1 MQAELQ
7 RTSQLAGLKGDPTA
21 PLVQAL
27 SMALGV
33 QARLN
38 EQAISI
44 QRDASQRLDRQLEAT
59 LAQGEQDLALRR
71 TAIMA
76 NLAPDLA
83 KLVTK
88 SVTAWSRS
96 VTLRTALTFGGF
108 AVALALGVGAAGYGA
123 GWRDG
128 RDGTRVT
135 AGALVGAL
143 AQAGPS
149 AETALVDMVR
159 ANNVPDAWA
168 ECQKSAI
175 ADKDGRRVCLMPM
188 WADQEIQPKR

>member
-21 PLVQAL
+21 PLVRAL
-27 SMALGV
+27 SMALGL

-38 EQAISI
+38 EQAIAI

-59 LAQGEQDLALRR
+59 LTQGEQGLALRR
-71 TAIMA
+71 AAIVA

-83 KLVTK
+83 KLVTR

-96 VTLRTALTFGGF
+96 VTLRTALTSGGF

-128 RDGTRVT
+128 RDGTRAT
-135 AGALVGAL
+135 AGALAGAL

-149 AETALVDMVR
+149 AETALVNMVR

-168 ECQKSAI
+168 ECQKSAV

-188 WADQEIQPKR
+188 WADQQIQPKR